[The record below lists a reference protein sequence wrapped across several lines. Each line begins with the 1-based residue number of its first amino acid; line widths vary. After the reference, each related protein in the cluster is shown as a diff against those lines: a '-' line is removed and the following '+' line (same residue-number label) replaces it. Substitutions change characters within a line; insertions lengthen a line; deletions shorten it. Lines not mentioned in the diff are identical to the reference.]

1 LFRTETTS
9 LDDRLA
15 YRAPRLL
22 RGILLI
28 YLSFTL
34 VLAGLLVLAGI
45 DPFAALLEAMSTISC
60 GGFSTSDRSIG
71 QWHNAAADWVILL
84 GMLLGGAPFLWHWQL
99 ARRQWRVARQN
110 SQIRWYLALIMAAAL
125 AIALWLVLAQNT
137 KPLVALRQSLFAV
150 TSVMTGT
157 GFATLDWSSWTGFP
171 LALLFLLTFVGGCAG
186 STAGGIKVFRLQVLF
201 ANARLQLRRLMR
213 PHEVLLP
220 RFEGRR
226 MPESVAE
233 SVLGFVFVYTLSF
246 ALLGLA
252 LSFCGMDFAPAL
264 AAAASALANLGPGI
278 SPAIGPLSSFAD
290 QPDAAKWLLS
300 AGMLFGRLEM
310 FLVLAVFSRDFW
322 RG

>member
-1 LFRTETTS
+1 MKRS
-9 LDDRLA
+9 L
-15 YRAPRLL
+15 
-22 RGILLI
+22 
-28 YLSFTL
+28 
-34 VLAGLLVLAGI
+34 
-45 DPFAALLEAMSTISC
+45 
-60 GGFSTSDRSIG
+60 
-71 QWHNAAADWVILL
+71 
-84 GMLLGGAPFLWHWQL
+84 QL
-99 ARRQWRVARQN
+99 
-110 SQIRWYLALIMAAAL
+110 
-125 AIALWLVLAQNT
+125 
-137 KPLVALRQSLFAV
+137 
-150 TSVMTGT
+150 
-157 GFATLDWSSWTGFP
+157 